1 MVVKFIMVQKVTLMF
16 GLIFMASIY
25 NIEAK
30 GLV

>member
-16 GLIFMASIY
+16 ALIFVASIY
-25 NIEAK
+25 NIKAK